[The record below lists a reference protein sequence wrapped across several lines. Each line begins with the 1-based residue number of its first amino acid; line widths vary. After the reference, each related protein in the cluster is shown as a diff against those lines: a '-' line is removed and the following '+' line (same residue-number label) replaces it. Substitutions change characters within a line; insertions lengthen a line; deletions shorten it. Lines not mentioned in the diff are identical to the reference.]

1 MQTSQK
7 AMERQSRIRDLLCS
21 KGTLTLQELVVLL
34 NCSEATIRNDLSKLE
49 KEGVLQRV
57 FGGAVANESTG
68 RNSVISKRMNREVE
82 EKKQIADYV
91 VKNLI
96 QPNMILTLDS
106 GTTNMMLAKKI
117 VDAKIPCTIVT
128 NSFSAATIISK
139 SPHIQ
144 LYLAG
149 GFLDVQHESFHDDV
163 SELIV
168 KAYRSNLCFIT
179 PNGLDQNGTVTSSSI
194 PENSIKQLMIRQAD
208 KTVVLADHTKLC
220 NTELRVICYADS
232 VDQVITDYQA
242 SAEQISMLTQAGLRI
257 VHA

>member
-68 RNSVISKRMNREVE
+68 RNREVE

-242 SAEQISMLTQAGLRI
+242 SAEQISMLTQAGFRI
-257 VHA
+257 VQA